1 MFIDGFKVTIVSII
15 YLLPSI
21 FIIGFILGILIA
33 SVANQ
38 SAIIFILIAILYII
52 IFIPIYLMAIAYM
65 ADNGSKLGTAFRFH
79 EILNKISSNGG
90 IEFILWYIVTGIVFF
105 NDSYCRKC
113 CN

>member
-1 MFIDGFKVTIVSII
+1 
-15 YLLPSI
+15 
-21 FIIGFILGILIA
+21 
-33 SVANQ
+33 
-38 SAIIFILIAILYII
+38 
-52 IFIPIYLMAIAYM
+52 MAIAYM
-65 ADNGSKLGTAFRFH
+65 ADNDSNLGAAFRFL